1 MKKQIT
7 VLCGVSFSANLILF
21 GIKLYVGLAS
31 NSISIYSDGINNF
44 FDSISGLVALVCLG
58 FIAKSSEKWAKGLL
72 RRTEH
77 LLSFLMSVMVAFAGI
92 YFAYSSFERLMYPT
106 PVNYNLKYLVL
117 LTATAV
123 AKLGLY
129 FVFGYMSKKE
139 NSSVVKVMSVDSLLD
154 FFVTAVTVLTLLL
167 SSHGRYAVDAFC
179 GIGISVMIIISSVK
193 MIVTQVRKLVG
204 YVPSDT
210 RSQLESC
217 ILESENVKGIE
228 DVYYIH
234 GENEIIAIVKV
245 KFKQG
250 TDPVKS
256 KTELSERL
264 KEVPIKAEIII

>member
-179 GIGISVMIIISSVK
+179 GIGISVIIIISSVK